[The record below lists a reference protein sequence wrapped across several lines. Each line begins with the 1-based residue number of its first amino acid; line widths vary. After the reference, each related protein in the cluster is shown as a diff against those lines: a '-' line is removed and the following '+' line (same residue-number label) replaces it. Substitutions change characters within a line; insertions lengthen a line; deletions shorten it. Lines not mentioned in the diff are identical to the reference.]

1 MTERDVEKSG
11 DVGLTVLPEG
21 SRWGK
26 AHHVLLVF
34 LVVAVLVWIGSGFY
48 QVNADEVAVVERL
61 GQFVSAAGPGG
72 GGGGNATRVEQG
84 LHYRLPWPIDRV
96 FKIPVQQTRTLT
108 VNTFYAPQDA
118 YADFKRDAMLEDKT
132 GQMTPEILN
141 ALYDPYLITAD
152 KNVVHVSLMVTY
164 RINDPEAWIMTVSH
178 ESEEKASSDTVVAA
192 TVGEA
197 DMREELF
204 QQIVQHALV
213 RQLAVLPID
222 RVLFSDSEPGG
233 DRWRLVLNNAVQNA
247 MLLPDP
253 SDPSGKKR
261 IDLGVEV
268 QKADVVATHWP
279 SYQRV
284 DEAFQSVLNA
294 KSGADVVK
302 FQANAYA
309 QSAITQA
316 NSQKETMVRE
326 AEAYAK
332 QITDQ
337 ATGEA
342 SRFTQVYTQF
352 QNAPDVTRW
361 NVYADAAHTV
371 SAAATRIYFVEPGQ
385 KTIITL
391 DPPQFDAS
399 QVQTG
404 QGGQNGPAR

>member
-1 MTERDVEKSG
+1 
-11 DVGLTVLPEG
+11 
-21 SRWGK
+21 
-26 AHHVLLVF
+26 
-34 LVVAVLVWIGSGFY
+34 VWVGSGFY
-48 QVNADEVAVVERL
+48 QVNADEVAVIERL
-61 GQFVSAAGPGG
+61 GQFVSAGGPGDK
-72 GGGGNATRVEQG
+72 ATLVEQG
-84 LHYRLPWPIDRV
+84 LHYRIPWPIDRV

-118 YADFKRDAMLEDKT
+118 YADFKRDAMREDPN
-132 GQMTPEILN
+132 MTPEVLN
-141 ALYDPYLITAD
+141 SVYDPYLITAD

-178 ESEEKASSDTVVAA
+178 ELEENASSDTVASA
-192 TVGEA
+192 TVGET

-222 RVLFSDSEPGG
+222 RVLFSDTEKGG

-253 SDPSGKKR
+253 SDPTGKKR

-279 SYQRV
+279 SYQSV

-332 QITDQ
+332 QMADQ

-352 QNAPDVTRW
+352 EKAPDVTRW
-361 NVYADAAHTV
+361 NVYADAVHTV
-371 SAAATRIYFVEPGQ
+371 SAAATRLLFVEPGQ
-385 KTIITL
+385 KTILTV

-404 QGGQNGPAR
+404 PR